1 VKKLTKPAQPPRE
14 ERKLPGLP
22 QSRPPLERMMRIHA
36 LVSSGRH
43 LNAHRLAEDLEVSR
57 KTVLRDVEF
66 MRDRLSL
73 PIEYDPVRG
82 GYHYTGKVEAFPT
95 LQITEGELFA
105 LLVAE
110 KALQQYRGTPYE
122 KPLLAALRKLE
133 RTLPDTVSLNF
144 SDWEQSISFRT
155 SATPVQD
162 LPLID
167 TLARAAAAGSELRL
181 LYRKPNRQP
190 EERIVHP
197 YHVANVNGDWYLFA
211 FDRLRNAVRTFAPAR
226 ITKATPTGKSFPRPT
241 DFNLDQL
248 LRDSFGIHS
257 THGEFDVV
265 VRFAADVADYIR
277 EKRWHPSQQLR
288 ELADGGVEIQ
298 LRLGSLIE
306 VKRWILGWGAS
317 ATVLAPDSLRADI
330 QQTAAA
336 LASAYSS

>member
-1 VKKLTKPAQPPRE
+1 MWWAGDTGGIHDQDPDWQGRCAFGPRPRSCPRRSARSCRGAE
-14 ERKLPGLP
+14 QR
-22 QSRPPLERMMRIHA
+22 RTA
-36 LVSSGRH
+36 GR
-43 LNAHRLAEDLEVSR
+43 ADGDARRA
-57 KTVLRDVEF
+57 
-66 MRDRLSL
+66 
-73 PIEYDPVRG
+73 G
-82 GYHYTGKVEAFPT
+82 AAAFRAP
-95 LQITEGELFA
+95 
-105 LLVAE
+105 
-110 KALQQYRGTPYE
+110 
-122 KPLLAALRKLE
+122 
-133 RTLPDTVSLNF
+133 
-144 SDWEQSISFRT
+144 
-155 SATPVQD
+155 
-162 LPLID
+162 
-167 TLARAAAAGSELRL
+167 RAAAACSELRL

-226 ITKATPTGKSFPRPT
+226 IAKATPTGKTFPRPT

-265 VRFAADVADYIR
+265 VRFNPDVADYIR

-317 ATVLAPDSLRADI
+317 ATVIAPDSLRTDI
-330 QQTAAA
+330 RATAKA
-336 LASAYSS
+336 LATTYGS